1 MTNAAKTK
9 LDTTVKIIMI
19 DEYKYLQI
27 VSETKADI
35 SPFFDL
41 AISQKNFR
49 DILVKH
55 LIDNN
60 SINIYYH
67 SYLILNEATKSEPS
81 LFYCYWDKFSLL
93 LQYDNSY
100 HRNYG
105 MDLIA
110 NLIAVDK
117 DNNFDLIINDYY
129 KQLYDEKVSTI
140 KYCISNSATII
151 KYKPQLTTI
160 IFSKIIDSLRIS
172 DNSDRHQNFLIS
184 EFLQLLTSIDNKT
197 LDMTAVNRF
206 LKDVLTNTKSEK
218 IKREIYKYGTQHTI

>member
-1 MTNAAKTK
+1 MK
-9 LDTTVKIIMI
+9 MI

-41 AISQKNFR
+41 AISQVDFR
-49 DILVKH
+49 EILVKH
-55 LIDNN
+55 LINN
-60 SINIYYH
+60 ESINIYYH
-67 SYLILNEATKSEPS
+67 SYLILNEATKLFPS
-81 LFYCYWDKFSLL
+81 LFYCYWNKFSLL

-105 MDLIA
+105 MNLIA
-110 NLIAVDK
+110 NLIAVDE

-151 KYKPQLTTI
+151 KYKPKLTTI
-160 IFSKIIDSLRIS
+160 ILSMIIDSLRIN

-184 EFLQLLTSIDNKT
+184 EFIKMVTSIDNKT
-197 LDMTAVNRF
+197 IDMTAVNSF
-206 LKDVLTNTKSEK
+206 FKDVLTNTKSDK
-218 IKREIYKYGTQHTI
+218 NKREIKRYNTQHTL

>member
-1 MTNAAKTK
+1 
-9 LDTTVKIIMI
+9 MI
-19 DEYKYLQI
+19 DENKYLKI

-35 SPFFDL
+35 IPFFDL
-41 AISQKNFR
+41 AISQENFR

-55 LIDNN
+55 LIEND

-67 SYLILNEATKSEPS
+67 SYLILNEATKSKPS
-81 LFYCYWDKFSLL
+81 LFYYYWDKFSLL
-93 LQYDNSY
+93 LQHDNSY

-110 NLIAVDK
+110 NLISVDK
-117 DNNFDLIINDYY
+117 DNNFDRIIDDYY

-160 IFSKIIDSLRIS
+160 IISKIIDSLRIN

-184 EFLQLLTSIDNKT
+184 EFMKLLTSIDNKM
-197 LDMTAVNRF
+197 LDMAAVNGF
-206 LKDVLTNTKSEK
+206 LRDVLTNTKSEK
-218 IKREIYKYGTQHTI
+218 IKREIKKYGTQYIRLKRSRLK